1 MSNCIMGLFGRTA
14 DAVAP
19 YGTVKRATCLATL
32 LQTSSIAMLR
42 FLPPTFEHVLQQ
54 VRSQGFFFVDGKTP
68 NIAVQL
74 VLR

>member
-32 LQTSSIAMLR
+32 LQNEFNSDVALFATHIRACIATSKVAR
-42 FLPPTFEHVLQQ
+42 V
-54 VRSQGFFFVDGKTP
+54 FFPGW
-68 NIAVQL
+68 
-74 VLR
+74 